1 MAGAA
6 IARNDTWAALQ
17 ANNWTDKELKQIQ
30 EAWEQLEFATSM
42 TRALEGEI
50 VFAETTFVIMRKSN
64 EETAS
69 FMFGL
74 EEFFGKDE
82 SEQTAWKK
90 IVAAIPG
97 GDEVIR
103 FLKHQVYTRIW
114 RFAWLDQDEEY
125 HGLYGWQADEVPSEL
140 RRPIPFVFCW
150 RRRTGR

>member
-1 MAGAA
+1 
-6 IARNDTWAALQ
+6 
-17 ANNWTDKELKQIQ
+17 
-30 EAWEQLEFATSM
+30 M

-64 EETAS
+64 DETAS